1 MPILNYTYFV
11 FKIVNRRKA
20 VDLKHEKVSRF
31 DPKKTNLHNTGLEPP
46 HFPAI
51 SPRHSTGEEIKHHFK
66 PLKPLIICIF
76 VGDRFCFRLYVKSN
90 NKRVLNVNLRD
101 KLICIMRCE
110 IRTNNRKFEVAVRK
124 EDKKRKVFLH
134 FYAS

>member
-1 MPILNYTYFV
+1 MLILNYTYFV
-11 FKIVNRRKA
+11 LKSVNRRKA
-20 VDLKHEKVSRF
+20 VDLKHEKGFTIRP
-31 DPKKTNLHNTGLEPP
+31 DKPNLHNTLEPS

-51 SPRHSTGEEIKHHFK
+51 SPRHSTGKEIKHHFK
-66 PLKPLIICIF
+66 PLMPLIICMVIVF
-76 VGDRFCFRLYVKSN
+76 VFRLYVKSN

-110 IRTNNRKFEVAVRK
+110 IRTKLRKFEVAVRK
-124 EDKKRKVFLH
+124 EDKKRISH